1 MKLLKPLLRYGVIA
15 LVLFFLGKML
25 WKHGAAVLL
34 LPISVQA
41 WSNLALAFG
50 VTLLAHVWAGV
61 VWAMILRGLGQ
72 GATARWGAAT
82 HLRTNIAKYPPG
94 NIWHFYGRLQSGRQ
108 RGMPGAIVLLSVLL
122 EPLLMLAAA
131 VALAVLGLPAQPGV
145 SPQMIYGAQA
155 AVLLLVLA
163 GIHPRVL
170 NPILAR
176 VGRKKAQSI
185 HETPIVLSQYPWKPL
200 LGEGLFLVLRSIGF
214 LLCWGAVGEV
224 GQPLALVSGFSVAWL
239 AGLVVPGMPGGLGVF
254 ESVAVGLLGA
264 QTTPERLLWILAA
277 YRLVNTAAEGVG
289 AGIAY
294 LSRRL

>member
-1 MKLLKPLLRYGVIA
+1 
-15 LVLFFLGKML
+15 
-25 WKHGAAVLL
+25 
-34 LPISVQA
+34 
-41 WSNLALAFG
+41 
-50 VTLLAHVWAGV
+50 
-61 VWAMILRGLGQ
+61 LGQ
-72 GATARWGAAT
+72 GATSRWGAAT
-82 HLRTNIAKYPPG
+82 YLRTNIAKYLPG
-94 NIWHFYGRLQSGRQ
+94 NIWHFYGRIQAGRQ

-131 VALAVLGLPAQPGV
+131 VALAVIGLPAQPHI
-145 SPQMIYGAQA
+145 PQLQVAQA
-155 AVLLLVLA
+155 AMLLLVLV
-163 GIHPRVL
+163 GIHPQFL
-170 NPILAR
+170 NPILAIA
-176 VGRKKAQSI
+176 GRKKAKSLD
-185 HETPIVLSQYPWKPL
+185 ETPIVLKEYPWKPL

-224 GQPLALVSGFSVAWL
+224 GQPLALVSSFSVAWL

-294 LSRRL
+294 LRRRP